1 MWFGGYRS
9 RSRSSC
15 CVGPPTVASKAA
27 VFGIL
32 AAGRL
37 IWFCGRVF
45 DMMMALITAL
55 PAVVSKNEL
64 VSRVWQLRIV
74 NENRRSDTRLL
85 RCAKASPKAA
95 PFGQE

>member
-1 MWFGGYRS
+1 
-9 RSRSSC
+9 
-15 CVGPPTVASKAA
+15 VASKAA

-45 DMMMALITAL
+45 YMMMALITAS
-55 PAVVSKNEL
+55 PAVASKNEL
-64 VSRVWQLRIV
+64 VSSVRQLRIV
-74 NENRRSDTRLL
+74 NENRQSDTRLL

>member
-15 CVGPPTVASKAA
+15 CVGPPTGASKAA

-32 AAGRL
+32 AASRL

-45 DMMMALITAL
+45 DMMMALITAS

-64 VSRVWQLRIV
+64 VSRVWQVRIV
-74 NENRRSDTRLL
+74 DENRQSDTRLL
-85 RCAKASPKAA
+85 HCAKASPKAA
-95 PFGQE
+95 PFG